1 MNSPVALV
9 AGASRGLGLLIAR
22 ELLDRG
28 HTVAICARDRGEVDR
43 AAALLTDH
51 GPVRAYVCDIGSRDD
66 VAVLVTRVGQ
76 DLGPI
81 EVLISVAGV
90 IQVGPA
96 ESMTL
101 EHFDEAIAT
110 MLHGPVQLTW
120 AVLPGMRARKR
131 GRIATITSVGGTL
144 APPHLLPYATAK
156 FGAVGF
162 SEGLSAEL
170 RGSGVTATTV
180 IPGLMRT
187 GSHEQAMFTGDQGA
201 EYAWFAPAAS
211 LPLLSMN
218 AERAAA
224 KIVDGVLR
232 GRSHVVLS
240 PLAKVGMRVHGLAP
254 ASTVGMLGLVS
265 RLLPAA
271 PDPASAQ
278 TPTIVGHQ
286 AQRVLDSRTV
296 RVLTTLGSRSARRF
310 NERFA
315 RSG

>member
-1 MNSPVALV
+1 MDTPVALV

-43 AAALLTDH
+43 AAGLLADH
-51 GPVRAYVCDIGSRDD
+51 GPVHAYVCDVASRDD
-66 VAVLVTRVGQ
+66 VSTLVTRVED

-101 EHFDEAIAT
+101 DHFDEAIAT

-120 AVLPGMRARKR
+120 SVLPGMRQRRR
-131 GRIATITSVGGTL
+131 GRIGTITSVGGTL

-170 RGSGVTATTV
+170 HGSGITATTV
-180 IPGLMRT
+180 VPGLMRT
-187 GSHEQAMFTGDQGA
+187 GSHEQAMFTGHQGA
-201 EYAWFAPAAS
+201 EYAWFAPSAS
-211 LPLLSMN
+211 LPMLSMD

-232 GRSHVVLS
+232 GRSHVVLT
-240 PLAKVGMRVHGLAP
+240 PLAKVGMRMHGLAP
-254 ASTVGMLGLVS
+254 AGTVGMLGLVN

-271 PDPASAQ
+271 PEPAL
-278 TPTIVGHQ
+278 TPTIAGHR
-286 AQRVLDSRTV
+286 AERLLDSRTV
-296 RVLTTLGSRSARRF
+296 RALTTLGSRSARRF